1 MIRPAVMEDYSAIQK
16 IFAAAREFMR
26 THGNPTQWGTTSP
39 EEELWL
45 EDIRR
50 GDLYIV
56 EKNSGVHGVFA
67 LIFGEDPT
75 YSYIEGGAWRS
86 DAPYATLHRVASDGQ
101 YRGIFEECI
110 AFSKSKYS
118 HLRIDTHA
126 DNLPMQ
132 HLAEKHGF
140 VYCGVIYV
148 HNGTSPRK
156 AYEYIAE
163 E

>member
-1 MIRPAVMEDYSAIQK
+1 MIRPALMEDYSAIQK

-50 GDLYIV
+50 GDLFVV
-56 EKNSGVHGVFA
+56 EKNGGVHGVFA

-75 YSYIEGGAWRS
+75 YGYIEGGEWRS
-86 DAPYATLHRVASDGQ
+86 NAPYATLHRVASDGQ

-148 HNGTSPRK
+148 HNGTSPRR

-163 E
+163 

>member
-50 GDLYIV
+50 GDLFVV
-56 EKNSGVHGVFA
+56 EKNGGVHGVFA

-75 YSYIEGGAWRS
+75 YGYIEGGEWRS
-86 DAPYATLHRVASDGQ
+86 SAPYATLHRVASDGQ

-140 VYCGVIYV
+140 VYRGIIYV
-148 HNGTSPRK
+148 HNGTSPRR

-163 E
+163 

>member
-1 MIRPAVMEDYSAIQK
+1 MIRNATPTDMKQILEVYQ
-16 IFAAAREFMR
+16 AARAFMAAN
-26 THGNPTQWGTTSP
+26 GNPTQWGTTSP

-50 GDLYIV
+50 GDLYVV
-56 EKNSGVHGVFA
+56 EKNGGAHGVFA

-86 DAPYATLHRVASDGQ
+86 GAPYATLHRVASDGQ

-156 AYEYIAE
+156 AYEYIGE